1 MNFIFGLRKQM
12 IETNSSCRHYSNASV
27 LHIDDIFKFWPERK
41 CGDKRSL
48 KLSRASLCSLVCWTI
63 KNKENPIE
71 LKIN

>member
-48 KLSRASLCSLVCWTI
+48 
-63 KNKENPIE
+63 
-71 LKIN
+71 